1 LYDNAP
7 SVNGDMMPLYQIL
20 VWGTER

>member
-1 LYDNAP
+1 VP
-7 SVNGDMMPLYQIL
+7 SVNGDMIPLYQRL

>member
-1 LYDNAP
+1 VP
-7 SVNGDMMPLYQIL
+7 SVNGDMIPLCQRL